1 MPYVM
6 IPAFPPSHQ
15 PLPVTPDSQ
24 LALPIQPIPCKP
36 GECGLGAQPQAEAV
50 LRPRKEPGTR
60 SRSLLPCGLSGP
72 CFWICPVEEG
82 TLFSELHW
90 ENEKQ
95 RHLKT
100 VKYSF
105 QM

>member
-36 GECGLGAQPQAEAV
+36 GECGGEVPEG
-50 LRPRKEPGTR
+50 REEPEPLA
-60 SRSLLPCGLSGP
+60 SVNLQCSLLGLAQWEKP
-72 CFWICPVEEG
+72 
-82 TLFSELHW
+82 LFLMSLGE
-90 ENEKQ
+90 
-95 RHLKT
+95 
-100 VKYSF
+100 
-105 QM
+105 

>member
-36 GECGLGAQPQAEAV
+36 GEWGRGGAASSGGCPEVLKRAPDHARACLPLQCGL
-50 LRPRKEPGTR
+50 PGLAFGSVQWKKNPFFLNFTGR
-60 SRSLLPCGLSGP
+60 
-72 CFWICPVEEG
+72 VESDS
-82 TLFSELHW
+82 T
-90 ENEKQ
+90 
-95 RHLKT
+95 
-100 VKYSF
+100 
-105 QM
+105 

>member
-36 GECGLGAQPQAEAV
+36 GECGWGARPLAEAV
-50 LRPRKEPGTR
+50 LRSWKEPWTTLVRAFLCNVAFLG
-60 SRSLLPCGLSGP
+60 SLLDLCSGRRIP
-72 CFWICPVEEG
+72 
-82 TLFSELHW
+82 
-90 ENEKQ
+90 
-95 RHLKT
+95 
-100 VKYSF
+100 SF
-105 QM
+105 

>member
-36 GECGLGAQPQAEAV
+36 GEWDREGPP
-50 LRPRKEPGTR
+50 LRQ
-60 SRSLLPCGLSGP
+60 LSGD
-72 CFWICPVEEG
+72 EG
-82 TLFSELHW
+82 RSPEP
-90 ENEKQ
+90 
-95 RHLKT
+95 R
-100 VKYSF
+100 V
-105 QM
+105 MR

>member
-36 GECGLGAQPQAEAV
+36 GECGRGSPATCSEI
-50 LRPRKEPGTR
+50 R
-60 SRSLLPCGLSGP
+60 
-72 CFWICPVEEG
+72 EEG
-82 TLFSELHW
+82 PLPLSIH
-90 ENEKQ
+90 
-95 RHLKT
+95 
-100 VKYSF
+100 
-105 QM
+105 

>member
-36 GECGLGAQPQAEAV
+36 GEHATGGPEVITERRPGATLIHRRAGWPFRA
-50 LRPRKEPGTR
+50 
-60 SRSLLPCGLSGP
+60 SFWGLSGGRMIP
-72 CFWICPVEEG
+72 RVWMSLGE
-82 TLFSELHW
+82 SEIVHW
-90 ENEKQ
+90 KP
-95 RHLKT
+95 
-100 VKYSF
+100 
-105 QM
+105 